1 MQYLKVTKCEY
12 RQDLQP
18 LENLFNVFYQELS
31 RQSESSDRVAVFRH
45 TVSTLTHSGL
55 GRPKYEIPEEH
66 LLYFK
71 SLGFAS
77 NAIADMLLASRWTLR
92 QRVLEYGM
100 RDLVRF
106 NKISNDELDN
116 LIRDHRNIHGL
127 A

>member
-55 GRPKYEIPEEH
+55 GRPKYEIPEEN

-77 NAIADMLLASRWTLR
+77 NAIADMLLVSRWTLR
-92 QRVLEYGM
+92 RRVLEYGM

-116 LIRDHRNIHGL
+116 LFRDHRNIHGL